1 MTEEQTTKMKE
12 FTDFYHASVVCERCQ
27 QTLDLLRKARDLDSQ
42 GKHSESREQLSLA
55 ISKLS
60 FLLDYMIEPK

>member
-1 MTEEQTTKMKE
+1 MTEEQMTKMKE
-12 FTDFYHASVVCERCQ
+12 FTNFYRVSVVYERCYQ
-27 QTLDLLRKARDLDSQ
+27 ILDLLRKSRDLDSQ
-42 GKHSESREQLSLA
+42 GEHSESREQLSLA